1 MVVLTSWWQIR
12 QPTIP
17 PPLPAATFGLELTVD
32 QEWAKV
38 YQTSPTGYIGL
49 VDGEPGMRDATAE
62 KAVTV
67 SFFTDDIRG
76 WFDYARDE
84 QAFELRSEAVSEADD
99 RFLAFVGY
107 DPEGYFLEFDTFLEH
122 EANTELLEMLGRS
135 REPRWDDL
143 AALARAAD

>member
-1 MVVLTSWWQIR
+1 MRENAPSSSEE
-12 QPTIP
+12 PD
-17 PPLPAATFGLELTVD
+17 PLPRWKA
-32 QEWAKV
+32 
-38 YQTSPTGYIGL
+38 SPH
-49 VDGEPGMRDATAE
+49 PRDRLAPFNDHEVRLGDAG
-62 KAVTV
+62 
-67 SFFTDDIRG
+67 F
-76 WFDYARDE
+76 
-84 QAFELRSEAVSEADD
+84 RSEAVSEADD